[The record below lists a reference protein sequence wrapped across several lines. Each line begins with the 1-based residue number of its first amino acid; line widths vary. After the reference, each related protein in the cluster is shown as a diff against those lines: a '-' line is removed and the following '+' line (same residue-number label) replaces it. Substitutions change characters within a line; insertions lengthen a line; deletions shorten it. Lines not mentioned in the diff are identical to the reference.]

1 MSLTRSISPALRIVG
16 ILALVL
22 LLPVVMLTGC
32 GDSGDPASGQPASFG
47 PEYAG
52 WSAEAQ
58 YVGIEAC
65 QSCHAPQYDDFIRS
79 QMGRSWRH
87 AARSESNANWDNI
100 TPLYSAYDD
109 MYYEP
114 YARGEDLFVKE
125 YRIVSG
131 DTTHLRVEQI
141 DFIVGSGHHTNSHIY
156 AENGYFYQV
165 PVTWYAQDAK
175 WGLAPK
181 FQKLGNNYR
190 FGRVITD
197 ECMACHNGQPTF
209 VPGSENRF
217 EDVPLGINCE
227 KCHGPGSVHIEE
239 KQAGIIVDITKEI
252 DYSIVNPAKL
262 SAEREMD
269 VCQRCHMQGASVFE
283 GGDTPLDWRPGQPL
297 AAHQNVFWPRQPD
310 SLTHFIM
317 ASHPDRLAQSA
328 CFKDSWEEDSAA
340 EPMTCLTCHDPHK
353 PIEETR
359 EQVNATCQN
368 CHSGQADTISA
379 LMCTDPT
386 VVAGTNTATCAS
398 CHMPQAGSTDIP
410 YIRITDHFIRVPE
423 RLTPEEVEDQTRF
436 IRMASFMDRDPH
448 PRQRA
453 DGFLTYYEQ
462 FTDRPGMLDSAA
474 VYLARAQAAYN
485 EAPSAVDGE
494 EERLRA
500 SWIRLWHLSEDHA
513 AVRRVSQQADF
524 KAPSDAWS
532 YYRIGESFAAINDY
546 ARAVRWYEQAVAL
559 GPDHLRFMDKLGVA
573 LTQAGRLQEASD
585 VFDRL
590 VLANPKFETGLN
602 NRGFMHLLIGDLE
615 AAEQDFRSALALS
628 PDLEQSEA
636 NLASILMNTGRVSEA
651 RPMVEKLIERF
662 PANPEYRQALDFI
675 RQQGDSP

>member
-1 MSLTRSISPALRIVG
+1 MRRSGLILSLIVAFAIPAFWLS
-16 ILALVL
+16 
-22 LLPVVMLTGC
+22 GC
-32 GDSGDPASGQPASFG
+32 SGEDAASNEPASFG

-52 WSAEAQ
+52 WSPDAQ
-58 YVGIEAC
+58 YVGIAAC
-65 QSCHAPQYDDFIRS
+65 QSCHEPQYNDFIRS

-87 AARSESNANWDNI
+87 AARSESNADWDNI
-100 TPLYSAYDD
+100 VPLYSEYDD

-125 YRIVSG
+125 YRIERG

-156 AENGYFYQV
+156 AENGYFYQI

-181 FQKLGNNYR
+181 FQKSGNNYR

-217 EDVPLGINCE
+217 EEVPLGINCE
-227 KCHGPGSVHIEE
+227 KCHGPGSVHVEE

-297 AAHQNVFWPRQPD
+297 VAHQNVFWPRQPD

-328 CFKDSWEEDSAA
+328 CFKDSWEEDSSA

-359 EQVNATCQN
+359 DAVNATCQN
-368 CHSGQADTISA
+368 CHSGQAETVSA
-379 LMCTDPT
+379 LMCTEPS
-386 VVAGTNTATCAS
+386 VVDGTNTAYCAS
-398 CHMPQAGSTDIP
+398 CHMPEAPSTDIP
-410 YIRITDHFIRVPE
+410 YIRITDHFIRVPG
-423 RLTPEEVEDQTRF
+423 RLTVDEAEDQTRF
-436 IRMASFMDRDPH
+436 IRMAAFMDPNPH

-453 DGFLTYYEQ
+453 DGFLTYFEQ

-474 VYLARAQAAYN
+474 VYLQEAQD
-485 EAPSAVDGE
+485 AVDADPDVVDAME
-494 EERLRA
+494 RERLTS

-513 AVRRVSQQADF
+513 AIRRFSQQSGADL
-524 KAPSDAWS
+524 PGDAWTS
-532 YYRIGESFAAINDY
+532 YRVGEAYAAINDH
-546 ARAVRWYEQAVAL
+546 ARAVRWYQQAVDQ

-573 LTQAGRLQEASD
+573 LTQAGQLQQASD

-590 VLANPKFETGLN
+590 VAANPKYEAGLN
-602 NRGFMHLLIGDLE
+602 NRGFMHLLLGDIE
-615 AAEQDFRSALALS
+615 AAESDFRAALDLS
-628 PDLEQSEA
+628 PDQEQAQA
-636 NLASILMNTGRVSEA
+636 NLASILINTGRLAEA
-651 RPMVEKLIERF
+651 RPIVERLIERF
-662 PANPEYRQALDFI
+662 PSNPDYRQAQSYLD
-675 RQQGDSP
+675 QLDE